1 MGGTLNLIKLCVGT
15 DSVDDLAAWQAV
27 GARRDPL
34 GRPMHVT
41 RMWPRR
47 AEEVLDGGSLYW
59 VMGGLIAVRQRI
71 LDLQAVV
78 GEDGVQRCGL
88 VLDPTLVRTESAPR
102 RPFQGWR
109 YLPSTETPRD
119 LAVTRGSET
128 PLPPALSAALAELG
142 VR

>member
-15 DSVDDLAAWQAV
+15 DSVDDLAAWQAG
-27 GARRDPL
+27 GARRDAL

-47 AEEVLDGGSLYW
+47 GDEVLDGGSLYW
-59 VMGGLIAVRQRI
+59 VMGGAIAARQRI
-71 LDLQAVV
+71 VDLQEVV
-78 GEDGVQRCGL
+78 GADGVRRCGL
-88 VLDPTLVRTESAPR
+88 VLDPALVRTEPAPR

-109 YLPSTETPRD
+109 YLPGAEAPRD
-119 LAVTRGSET
+119 LAARRDGEAA
-128 PLPPALSAALAELG
+128 LPPALSAALADLG